1 MKTHGTLALMHDHRG
16 DAYWEMKATPDVM
29 IRMKR
34 LFPRASKFRTG
45 AITVSAT
52 TEVARDLEWILDR
65 WPMLMKESDRGRL
78 LQDAEDHR
86 ETERTVNEILSGDR
100 PHLELMPPA
109 RQARDYQLIA
119 ADLAL
124 TTRHLLL
131 TDELGLGKSMTAILT
146 LRDPACLPALVV
158 CPTHLPRQ
166 WEDEIAKTL
175 PHLRTHVVRTM
186 SPYDPAKHRSSKGHE
201 PDVLIVPYSRLR
213 GWDDA
218 LAGKVRTVIFDEA
231 QELRRSA
238 SQKYTA
244 ASQIADKATL
254 TMGLTA
260 TPVYNYGGEIYNV
273 LDVIAPGYLGTREEF
288 GREWCGGG
296 NTYHLMA
303 DKVRV
308 TDPAALGVYLREQGL
323 MLRRT
328 RKEVGRELPEVMR
341 VTHSIDS
348 DEDTIEQ
355 LAGDAV
361 QLAELIVSREAAREE
376 LWRAS
381 GEFDWKMRHATGV
394 AKAPFVADFVQMLLE
409 TGEKVVL
416 FGWHRDVYEIWQ
428 RKLRDFD
435 PCFYTGSE
443 SPSQKLR
450 STDSF
455 LTGGS
460 NLLIM
465 SLRAGSGLDGLQ
477 DVCNVCVFGE
487 LDWSPGM
494 HDQCVGR
501 LHRDGQGDTVVAY
514 FLVADHGADPVIA
527 EVLHLKRQQS
537 EPIQDPDR
545 QLFEQMTSDDRVRR
559 LAVEFLKR
567 KRGGK

>member
-1 MKTHGTLALMHDHRG
+1 MKTHGTLTLLHNPQGA
-16 DAYWEMKATPDVM
+16 AVWEVVATPDVM

-65 WPMLMKESDRGRL
+65 WPMVMSDSDRGRL
-78 LQDAEDHR
+78 LQDADDHR
-86 ETERTVNEILSGDR
+86 EMERTVNEILTGTR
-100 PHLELMPPA
+100 PHLELLEPA
-109 RQARDYQLIA
+109 RKAREYQLVA

-131 TDELGLGKSMTAILT
+131 TDELGLGKSMTAILA
-146 LRDPACLPALVV
+146 LRDPTSLPALVV

-175 PHLRTHVVRTM
+175 PHLRTHVVTK
-186 SPYDPAKHRSSKGHE
+186 SQAYDPASRRGSKGVD
-201 PDVLIVPYSRLR
+201 PDVIIVSYSKLR

-231 QELRRSA
+231 QELRRAA

-244 ASQIADKATL
+244 ASMIADKATL

-288 GREWCGGG
+288 GREWCGGS
-296 NTYHLMA
+296 NYHMMA

-308 TDPAALGVYLREQGL
+308 ADPAALGVYLREQGL

-328 RKEVGRELPEVMR
+328 RKEVGRELPDVMR

-348 DEDTIEQ
+348 DEEVIEE
-355 LAGDAV
+355 LAADAV

-376 LWRAS
+376 LFRAS
-381 GEFDWKMRHATGV
+381 GDFDWKMRHATGV

-409 TGEKVVL
+409 TDEKVVL
-416 FGWHRDVYEIWQ
+416 FGWHRDVYEIWE
-428 RKLRDFD
+428 RKLRDHR
-435 PCFYTGSE
+435 PVFYTGSE
-443 SPSQKLR
+443 SPSQKMR
-450 STDSF
+450 SVDDF
-455 LTGGS
+455 LGGWS

-477 DVCNVCVFGE
+477 EVCKVAVFGE

-494 HDQCVGR
+494 HDQCIGR
-501 LHRDGQGDTVVAY
+501 LHRDGQEDSVLAY

-527 EVLHLKRQQS
+527 EVLNLKRMQS
-537 EPIQDPDR
+537 EPIQDPNR
-545 QLFEQMTSDDRVRR
+545 ELFEQVSADDRVRR